1 MKYKNAAEI
10 LPERLVRELQTYL
23 DGELLYVPKASAK
36 KEWGAES
43 GTRTF
48 YRERNEEI
56 KKLYR
61 DGASMDALAK
71 RYRLAD
77 STIKKIIYG

>member
-10 LPERLVRELQTYL
+10 LPERLVKELQIYL
-23 DGELLYVPKASAK
+23 DGELLYIPRASTK
-36 KEWGAES
+36 KEWGAVS
-43 GTRTF
+43 GSRAF

-61 DGASMDALAK
+61 EGASMDTLVK

-77 STIKKIIYG
+77 STIQKIIYG

>member
-10 LPERLVRELQTYL
+10 LPERLLKELQAYL
-23 DGELLYVPKASAK
+23 DGGLLYIPKASTK

-43 GTRTF
+43 GTRAF
-48 YRERNEEI
+48 YRERNEEM

-61 DGASMDALAK
+61 EGVSIDALAK
-71 RYRLAD
+71 RYRLAE
-77 STIKKIIYG
+77 STIKKIIYR